1 MNIDIYLQNLALPSW
16 FRRIGQKQAHSQYLI
31 QPVTILS
38 TMEDAVTTWEQNLDY
53 RCDLWEELR
62 VKLLDNLVWD
72 KDFHSVRDETW
83 RIMQKNENFT
93 ALANELYHRTGL
105 EPEFFC
111 SQLPILGY
119 WGEMLLG
126 INNGSYAQQTDLFKL
141 GCFVCGKSDNWIV
154 Y

>member
-1 MNIDIYLQNLALPSW
+1 
-16 FRRIGQKQAHSQYLI
+16 
-31 QPVTILS
+31 
-38 TMEDAVTTWEQNLDY
+38 MEDAVTTWEQNLDY

-105 EPEFFC
+105 EPEFFFFYL
-111 SQLPILGY
+111 SILGY